1 MKKNSLTMAVVAGF
15 AGAAGLA
22 NVATAVNVNPDGL
35 GQVLIYPYYTVN
47 GGNATLISVVNTVDE
62 VKAVKVRFLEAKNS
76 REVLDFNLYLSP
88 FDVWTGAVTTSGD
101 SPTAANLSTND
112 TSCTVPDIPAA
123 GVDFRNFFYGTAPNN
138 DDAENDLG
146 RTREGHIEMIEMGVV
161 DEDVTGAATS
171 YEASAI
177 HGVDPDGVGAGA
189 PATPANCNRL
199 IASWS
204 GNLPANN
211 WFDDGSIDVRGP
223 TGGLF
228 GGATIVNVAAGTS
241 LSYNP
246 EAIDGFYL
254 LNNANLHTR
263 PGSTL
268 PSLAQAQTSLGE
280 ADSIIFDNGALITLD
295 FLSGRADAVSSVF
308 MHDNIYN
315 EYNTVGDFSKS
326 EWVITFPTKRLHIEQ
341 GTAEARLPFAND
353 SNGSG
358 DGLQFDVSGYCEPIQ
373 VTYFDREEQETGVAP
388 GDVDFSP
395 EPPVVTP
402 PGTNLCWE
410 ANVLTWNQTAEVTA
424 GASAVLGSRFANN
437 INLLDVNGEVF
448 TEGWIGL
455 GIGNENNYLL
465 DLGASGLGDDT
476 GVEPRNQLFGLP
488 VIGFWAANFINGN
501 AGGAGVLAN
510 YSVISKHRASRDS
523 RSVTVNA
530 GVITPTGNPA
540 S

>member
-22 NVATAVNVNPDGL
+22 NVATAVNLNPDGL

-47 GGNATLISVVNTVDE
+47 GGNATLLSVVNTTDE

-88 FDVWTGAVTTSGD
+88 FDVWTAAVVDNGGGT
-101 SPTAANLSTND
+101 TAARLFTND
-112 TSCTVPDIPAA
+112 TSCTVPAIPST
-123 GVDFRNFFYGTAPNN
+123 GVDFRNFFYATGAQN
-138 DDAENDLG
+138 DDGEGDLG
-146 RTREGHIEMIEMGVV
+146 RTREGHVEMIEMGVV
-161 DEDVTGAATS
+161 DETVTAAATS

-177 HGVDPDGVGAGA
+177 HGFDPDGVGTGA
-189 PATPANCNRL
+189 SARPSNCARL
-199 IASWS
+199 VASWS
-204 GNLPANN
+204 GNLAANN
-211 WFDDGSIDVRGP
+211 WSGDGSIDVRGP

-228 GGATIVNVAAGTS
+228 GGASIVDVTAGTS

-263 PGSTL
+263 PGTTF
-268 PSLAQAQTSLGE
+268 PTLAQAQTSLGE

-295 FLSGRADAVSSVF
+295 FNTGVADAVSSIF

-315 EYNTVGDFSKS
+315 EYNTVGNFSTS
-326 EWVITFPTKRLHIEQ
+326 EWVVTFPTKRLHIEQ
-341 GTAEARLPFAND
+341 ATAAARLPFAND
-353 SNGSG
+353 GSSGG
-358 DGLQFDVSGYCEPIQ
+358 DALAFDASGYCEPIA

-395 EPPVVTP
+395 EPPLSQP

-410 ANVLTWNQTAEVTA
+410 ANVLTWNQSATVAA
-424 GASAVLGSRFANN
+424 GSAVLGSRFANN
-437 INLLDVNGEVF
+437 IDLVDIDASVF
-448 TEGWIGL
+448 SEGWIGL
-455 GIGNENNYLL
+455 GIGNANNYLL
-465 DLGASGLGDDT
+465 DRGASGTANNDGT
-476 GVEPRNQLFGLP
+476 EARNQLFGLP
-488 VIGFWAANFINGN
+488 VVGFWAANYFNGN
-501 AGGAGVLAN
+501 VGGALAN
-510 YSVISKHRASRDS
+510 YGAISKHRASRDS
-523 RSVTVNA
+523 QSVTVNA
-530 GVITPTGNPA
+530 GVITATGNPA